1 MIDDDLDVIAGRLD
15 DLAEQLSD
23 LAISALREA
32 LEDEDGDG
40 KRPEV
45 EKRITKAR
53 RSLDKAAAL
62 LRSDPTSTGI

>member
-1 MIDDDLDVIAGRLD
+1 MIEDDLEAIASRLD

-23 LAISALREA
+23 LAISTLREA
-32 LEDEDGDG
+32 LDDEDGDG

-62 LRSDPTSTGI
+62 LRSDPTSTLI